1 MLTAAFWK
9 AAAER
14 AVKTFA
20 QALLATLTLS
30 SGPLD
35 VLAINWVGVVS
46 VAVGATVLSLL
57 TSLAGTVSPAPSAS
71 GPSTPTS

>member
-30 SGPLD
+30 SAPLD